1 MVLWFLFFSSSCG
14 SFVPVVLGFVWFS
27 SSRGACGS
35 LAVYLSGG
43 HGLVSSFFGCLV
55 VSFSVSLVLWFCG
68 SLQVLWFSGIPI
80 LLVLWFC
87 GSVVLALVVLVV
99 LCFLW
104 FSGSCCFLALV
115 VFLFL

>member
-1 MVLWFLFFSSSCG
+1 MVLWFFSSSCG

-55 VSFSVSLVLWFCG
+55 VGLFRSLLAWFCG
-68 SLQVLWFSGIPI
+68 SVVLCRFSSS
-80 LLVLWFC
+80 LVFRFGWFC

-115 VFLFL
+115 VFMFL